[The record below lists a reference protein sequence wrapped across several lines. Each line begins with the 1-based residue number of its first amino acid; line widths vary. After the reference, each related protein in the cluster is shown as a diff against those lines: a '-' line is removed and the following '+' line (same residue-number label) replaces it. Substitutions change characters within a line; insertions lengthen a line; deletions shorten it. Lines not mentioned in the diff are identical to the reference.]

1 MLKTLTKPST
11 SPRAF
16 PPAAGVRWKS
26 APSSKSTACPKF
38 NLPGL
43 SNFLP
48 AVRLTGREQDQP
60 ARPPGSQPS
69 INLQGDGTVRFMMI
83 VKANK
88 DSEAG
93 KMPSEELLAAM
104 AKYNEELVNA
114 GVLVDLAGLQSSA
127 KGFRVRFSGAK
138 ASVIDGP
145 FAETKELI
153 AGYWIINV
161 KSRQE
166 AVDW

>member
-1 MLKTLTKPST
+1 
-11 SPRAF
+11 
-16 PPAAGVRWKS
+16 
-26 APSSKSTACPKF
+26 
-38 NLPGL
+38 
-43 SNFLP
+43 
-48 AVRLTGREQDQP
+48 
-60 ARPPGSQPS
+60 
-69 INLQGDGTVRFMMI
+69 MMI

-104 AKYNEELVNA
+104 AKYNDELVKA

-127 KGFRVRFSGAK
+127 KGFRVRFSGNK

-153 AGYWIINV
+153 AGYWIIKDR
-161 KSRQE
+161 KSTRLNSSHQIISYAVFCLKKKKKTTERIMRQHTE
-166 AVDW
+166 HQPMSPA